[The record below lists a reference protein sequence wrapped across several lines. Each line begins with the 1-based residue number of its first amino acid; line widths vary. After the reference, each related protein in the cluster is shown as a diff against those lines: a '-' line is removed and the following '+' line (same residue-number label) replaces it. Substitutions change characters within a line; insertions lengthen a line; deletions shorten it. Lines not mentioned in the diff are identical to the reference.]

1 MTENPRDTWET
12 PQWLFGWCVRKYG
25 SFDVDAAAGHHN
37 AKCKK
42 FWTREDDALTQDW
55 SGLAVFANVPF
66 CGGNDIAAWLHK
78 GMDAYKAIYV
88 LPVRTDVDWWGEVI
102 VLASEIVFIGGRV
115 NFIPPENIKA
125 SSNFERTCIVAMDEG
140 IEDYPRSRYIRR
152 EDMGYKRGE
161 K

>member
-1 MTENPRDTWET
+1 MTENPRDPWET

-88 LPVRTDVDWWGEVI
+88 LPVRTALISFRRKTSRHHQILRE
-102 VLASEIVFIGGRV
+102 LASWRWMR
-115 NFIPPENIKA
+115 A
-125 SSNFERTCIVAMDEG
+125 
-140 IEDYPRSRYIRR
+140 
-152 EDMGYKRGE
+152 
-161 K
+161 